1 MKNEENELVIQKIP
15 KKENPSGFNIEFYQ
29 TLKEEL
35 TTIAY
40 KIFPKIRERMTF
52 HLN

>member
-15 KKENPSGFNIEFYQ
+15 KRKSKYFNIEFYQ

-40 KIFPKIRERMTF
+40 KTLPKIRERMTF